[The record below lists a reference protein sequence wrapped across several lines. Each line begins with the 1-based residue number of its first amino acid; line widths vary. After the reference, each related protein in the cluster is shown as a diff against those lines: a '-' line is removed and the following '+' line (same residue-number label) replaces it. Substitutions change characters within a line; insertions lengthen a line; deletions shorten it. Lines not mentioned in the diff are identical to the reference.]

1 MNIQE
6 LEILQAL
13 SLSPFVSQR
22 ALAESLKYALGTVNK
37 SLRFLISHGYLK
49 LIGKDREKIVL
60 TDKAR
65 SVIQSNS
72 PQNAVILAAGYGM
85 RMVPINMERPKGL
98 LKIKGEALIERIIR
112 QLHEAGITEIH
123 IVVGFMKEK
132 FEYLMDKYHVDL
144 IVNPEYA
151 KSNNLESL
159 ACAAKYL
166 NNTYIIPSDVWCQ
179 KIHLTRWRFILGI
192 WLVIYLMMTQMCESI
207 ERGSLFW

>member
-72 PQNAVILAAGYGM
+72 PQNAIIL
-85 RMVPINMERPKGL
+85 
-98 LKIKGEALIERIIR
+98 
-112 QLHEAGITEIH
+112 
-123 IVVGFMKEK
+123 
-132 FEYLMDKYHVDL
+132 
-144 IVNPEYA
+144 
-151 KSNNLESL
+151 
-159 ACAAKYL
+159 
-166 NNTYIIPSDVWCQ
+166 
-179 KIHLTRWRFILGI
+179 
-192 WLVIYLMMTQMCESI
+192 
-207 ERGSLFW
+207 